1 MTDDTETRSGPV
13 PSGREVIERVIT
25 ATGEWQLQRT
35 GSHYEIICNG
45 VFLMASYNR
54 DSDRALAALAL
65 RGIPGQGLRVLVGGL
80 GVGYTAQAAL
90 EDPRVE
96 RLDVAEIEPV
106 VVAWHRAYFAGL
118 CGQPLRD
125 PRTMLFPSDVYDV
138 LPRPGSYD
146 AVLLDTDN
154 GPGWLVRE
162 ANARLYRPQGL
173 TGFLQALRPGG
184 VLGYWSAESAPRLAE
199 TLARAGA
206 SVDLIEIEDR
216 IAPDRRGTAWLY
228 LATVSPRSES

>member
-1 MTDDTETRSGPV
+1 MIRGPV
-13 PSGREVIERVIT
+13 PSGREILERVTT

-65 RGIPGQGLRVLVGGL
+65 R
-80 GVGYTAQAAL
+80 
-90 EDPRVE
+90 
-96 RLDVAEIEPV
+96 
-106 VVAWHRAYFAGL
+106 
-118 CGQPLRD
+118 
-125 PRTMLFPSDVYDV
+125 
-138 LPRPGSYD
+138 
-146 AVLLDTDN
+146 
-154 GPGWLVRE
+154 
-162 ANARLYRPQGL
+162 
-173 TGFLQALRPGG
+173 PGG

-206 SVDLIEIEDR
+206 SVDVIEIEDR

-228 LATVSPRSES
+228 LAQRH

>member
-1 MTDDTETRSGPV
+1 MRNGLIPLLLGGARCCGSCAPPVISPSSSSRRRRRGRSSARGAGHASSLWKRKSSTRKMTDDTETRSGPV

-90 EDPRVE
+90 
-96 RLDVAEIEPV
+96 
-106 VVAWHRAYFAGL
+106 
-118 CGQPLRD
+118 
-125 PRTMLFPSDVYDV
+125 
-138 LPRPGSYD
+138 
-146 AVLLDTDN
+146 
-154 GPGWLVRE
+154 
-162 ANARLYRPQGL
+162 
-173 TGFLQALRPGG
+173 
-184 VLGYWSAESAPRLAE
+184 
-199 TLARAGA
+199 ARAGA
-206 SVDLIEIEDR
+206 SVHVIEVEDR

-228 LATVSPRSES
+228 LAQRH